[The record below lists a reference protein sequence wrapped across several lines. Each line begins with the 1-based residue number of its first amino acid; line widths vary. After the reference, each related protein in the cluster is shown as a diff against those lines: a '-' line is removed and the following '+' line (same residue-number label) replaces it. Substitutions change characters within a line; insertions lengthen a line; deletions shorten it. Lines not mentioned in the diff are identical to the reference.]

1 VRVLSFLFDSH
12 PALPPSLPSLPPSL
26 PPFPQELVG
35 STESHIIHLPPT
47 KDDPSKRKPDITI
60 AKEVLDWQ
68 PKVAV
73 RDGLAKT
80 VEYFRKEL
88 EETVSFCEILFIC
101 FY

>member
-1 VRVLSFLFDSH
+1 M
-12 PALPPSLPSLPPSL
+12 
-26 PPFPQELVG
+26 G
-35 STESHIIHLPPT
+35 STDSHIIHLPAT

-60 AKEVLDWQ
+60 AKEVLDWE

-88 EETVSFCEILFIC
+88 EETVRFYLIMYFLNNVFI
-101 FY
+101 

>member
-1 VRVLSFLFDSH
+1 M
-12 PALPPSLPSLPPSL
+12 
-26 PPFPQELVG
+26 G
-35 STESHIIHLPPT
+35 STDSHIIHLPPT

-88 EETVSFCEILFIC
+88 EETVRFNLIMYFFILIN
-101 FY
+101 